1 MKKIIF
7 IILLLTVTGC
17 SKKQTVC
24 TTSTIINSSI
34 VRSSYIISHNNNIV
48 YKLEKKEQIINKN
61 TDTLNKFKS
70 SIENNN
76 REYNKMS
83 HYKNKV
89 IIKDDTL
96 ISITKINYR
105 RLDLN
110 KYVTID
116 KENKNIVSN
125 NKVKLDKLLK
135 QYKKLGLQC
144 SNIK

>member
-61 TDTLNKFKS
+61 TDTLNKFKA

-83 HYKNKV
+83 LYKNKV

-116 KENKNIVSN
+116 KENKNIVSD